1 MWPHYTRITL
11 HTDTW
16 QYSLSISLPQSN
28 GHWQRQPELWDTW
41 TPPACAFLLLLSI
54 LSLYSILT
62 ASSPSPTFSFI
73 SPSLSVPQGTNQ
85 LEQHDDN
92 ENEDPPQKSQAFNHF
107 PTWVVLVPLHH
118 HPLRCC
124 ELPKRRR
131 FSNASHKIQ
140 PEPTQVTR
148 MDRPGPMQMGPRVLL
163 RRQTGYP
170 NPNRA
175 KQSPRHAPWEC
186 SEANRVTALGA
197 SIQQHHWSTS

>member
-1 MWPHYTRITL
+1 MWPHPIIPESHFTRTHDSTASQSLFPRAMVIDNDNPSFEIHGPHL
-11 HTDTW
+11 HVR
-16 QYSLSISLPQSN
+16 SSSSSFP
-28 GHWQRQPELWDTW
+28 
-41 TPPACAFLLLLSI
+41 F
-54 LSLYSILT
+54 SLYSTLT

-148 MDRPGPMQMGPRVLL
+148 MDRPGPMQMEPRVLL

-175 KQSPRHAPWEC
+175 KQSPRHAP
-186 SEANRVTALGA
+186 
-197 SIQQHHWSTS
+197 